1 MGVCFARA
9 WGCSWWRVAT
19 IRAATPAAVTN
30 DASTE
35 WVARNWQ
42 TKDGLPQ
49 NTPYAITQTPDGYL
63 WVGTSGGLAR
73 PWFNRRPTGAGSLAA
88 KGPGCLS
95 TGVHSGSPAAWRR
108 ARAGEILR
116 QMGQAARLDHPLV
129 NRRGFDILTTL

>member
-1 MGVCFARA
+1 VTLRKEICA
-9 WGCSWWRVAT
+9 SLLLL
-19 IRAATPAAVTN
+19 AAAIIHAPGQTN
-30 DASTE
+30 MAESASMD
-35 WVARNWQ
+35 WVVRNWQ

-95 TGVHSGSPAAWRR
+95 TGIHSGSPAAWRR
-108 ARAGEILR
+108 ARAGAILR
-116 QMGQAARLDHPLV
+116 QMG
-129 NRRGFDILTTL
+129 